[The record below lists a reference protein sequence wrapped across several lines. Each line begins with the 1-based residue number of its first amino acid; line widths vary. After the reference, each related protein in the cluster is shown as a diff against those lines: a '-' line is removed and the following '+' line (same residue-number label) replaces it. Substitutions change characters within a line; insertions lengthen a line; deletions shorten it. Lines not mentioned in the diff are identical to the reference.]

1 MSPGE
6 TPPPRRAGPARAGL
20 LRRTF
25 RLLAILGALG
35 VGLGAL
41 SFWALDRYFDAHTPA
56 ILSLEDYAASAA
68 QVTRVYDA
76 QGAIVAE
83 IFRQRRT
90 LVGVR
95 PDDPIPP
102 RVLHAAVAAEDGGFY
117 EHGGLDFMG
126 IARALLVDLRDGRFS
141 QGASTITMQVA
152 RTFYLSRRKTL
163 TRKLREVFLARK
175 LERHL
180 TKDELL
186 TLYLNQVYFGR
197 GRYGIREAAR
207 YYLGRDV
214 AQLSL
219 GEAALLVCA
228 LPAPERLNP
237 FVNLPAALRRRRRV
251 LRDMVRLG
259 FASAREARAAAAE
272 VPKLASPEE
281 QVKPAPWFTDAVL
294 RRLRGVLGR
303 DALETR
309 GYRVWT
315 TLRPAVQRAAQRAL
329 NEHLEHVGRANGG
342 GDAPQGAVVVMD
354 PATRQV
360 WALVGGRDH
369 ARAPFH
375 RAVQAR
381 RQVGSTFK
389 TFVYGAGIEA
399 GLFTP
404 STAYRNQRR
413 TYRGAGGAWAPAN
426 AEGGA
431 DGRPVTI
438 ADALARSLNVVA
450 VAALQDVGVPAA
462 ADFARRAGLRGRLPA
477 DLSLALGSGE
487 ASPLDLANAYAT
499 IATRGLAGDQVLIRR
514 VEAPG
519 GAVVYA
525 EQPHP
530 QRVIAATVCDALDGM
545 LRGVVERGT
554 GRAAR
559 LPGVAVAGKTGT
571 TQRNVDAW
579 FVGYT
584 PDLLGAVWVGR
595 DHPAPIRGGSGGR
608 LAAPIWRDVMA
619 AAERWR
625 WHGSQ
630 AARGPGAPRAGPDG

>member
-1 MSPGE
+1 L
-6 TPPPRRAGPARAGL
+6 RLAL
-20 LRRTF
+20 L
-25 RLLAILGALG
+25 LGALG
-35 VGLGAL
+35 AGLGAL

-56 ILSLEDYAASAA
+56 IQSLADYAASAA

-76 QGAIVAE
+76 QGGVVAE
-83 IFRQRRT
+83 LFRERRT

-117 EHGGLDFMG
+117 EHAGLDYWG
-126 IARALLVDLRDGRFS
+126 IVRALLVDLRDGRFS

-163 TRKLREVFLARK
+163 ERKLREVFLARK

-214 AQLSL
+214 ADLSL
-219 GEAALLVCA
+219 GDAALLVSF

-237 FVNLPAALRRRRRV
+237 FVDLPAALRRRRRV
-251 LRDMVRLG
+251 LRDMARLG
-259 FASAREARAAAAE
+259 FVSAAAARRAE
-272 VPKLASPEE
+272 QEAPRLASPS
-281 QVKPAPWFTDAVL
+281 PPIRAAPWFTDAVL

-303 DALETR
+303 EALETR

-315 TLRPAVQRAAQRAL
+315 TLRPAVQDAAQRAL
-329 NEHLEHVGRANGG
+329 REHLDRAAEARGARDD
-342 GDAPQGAVVVMD
+342 DAPEGAVVVMD
-354 PATRQV
+354 PTTREV

-369 ARAPFH
+369 ARSPFH

-389 TFVYGAGIEA
+389 TFVYGAGIET
-399 GLFTP
+399 GVL
-404 STAYRNQRR
+404 TAQTTYRNQRR
-413 TYRGAGGAWAPAN
+413 TYRGGNGAWTPRN
-426 AEGGA
+426 AEGRA
-431 DGRPVTI
+431 DGRPVTV
-438 ADALARSLNVVA
+438 ADALAHSLNVVA
-450 VAALQDVGVPAA
+450 VAALRDVGIPAVV
-462 ADFARRAGLRGRLPA
+462 DFARRAGLRGRLPG

-499 IATRGLAGDQVLIRR
+499 VAAHGVAGDPVLIRR

-525 EQPHP
+525 EQAHP
-530 QRVIAATVCDALDGM
+530 RRLIAPAVCETLTGM

-559 LPGVAVAGKTGT
+559 LDGVAVAGKTGT

-584 PDLLGAVWVGR
+584 PDLLGVVWVGR
-595 DHPAPIRGGSGGR
+595 DRPAPIPGGSGGR
-608 LAAPIWRDVMA
+608 LAAPIWRDVMG

-625 WHGSQ
+625 WHG
-630 AARGPGAPRAGPDG
+630 ARATRQPRAAAVEPSP